1 MHSIALKRL
10 TETCSRN
17 GNSAVA
23 RTKRIISTGFK
34 EEFIIKKKTL
44 TIIIALACAVVFVLG
59 CTGTS
64 GKNPSTA
71 APTEQAQLPTEAPD
85 YSDLDVWKS
94 ANVWSKAY
102 GSLYEYCMAR
112 ADDEQKQKLKNIE
125 LSFQGIGSERNY
137 TKQILQII
145 GDLPEDVP
153 MLTLEQVHEV
163 FANLPEYRSS
173 ENGYQNVTKKLNAI
187 TGAPDYEGGSG
198 IGFKIY
204 FLNSEHT
211 QYLIVWDDY
220 YAAVRSVA
228 EGEPGY
234 TIDEELF
241 GGSGGKSQN

>member
-1 MHSIALKRL
+1 M
-10 TETCSRN
+10 
-17 GNSAVA
+17 
-23 RTKRIISTGFK
+23 
-34 EEFIIKKKTL
+34 KKKTL
-44 TIIIALACAVVFVLG
+44 TLIIALVCAVVFVLG

-211 QYLIVWDDY
+211 QYLIGWDDY

>member
-1 MHSIALKRL
+1 MNR
-10 TETCSRN
+10 
-17 GNSAVA
+17 
-23 RTKRIISTGFK
+23 
-34 EEFIIKKKTL
+34 KTL
-44 TIIIALACAVVFVLG
+44 TLIIALVCAVVFVLG

-94 ANVWSKAY
+94 VNVWSKAY

-163 FANLPEYRSS
+163 FANLPENRSS

-187 TGAPDYEGGSG
+187 TGAPR
-198 IGFKIY
+198 
-204 FLNSEHT
+204 L
-211 QYLIVWDDY
+211 
-220 YAAVRSVA
+220 
-228 EGEPGY
+228 
-234 TIDEELF
+234 
-241 GGSGGKSQN
+241 